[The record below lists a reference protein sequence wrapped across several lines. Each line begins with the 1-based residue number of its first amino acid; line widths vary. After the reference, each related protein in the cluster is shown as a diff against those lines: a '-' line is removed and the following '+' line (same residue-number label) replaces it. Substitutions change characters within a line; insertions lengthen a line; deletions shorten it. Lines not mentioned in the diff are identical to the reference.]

1 MKINDSYRRIFL
13 GGGTA
18 VGILIFLAIIVA
30 IQYIVL
36 EHPERWDLTRAG
48 KHTLSPQSKK
58 VLDSFREKKLPI
70 KVLAFYD
77 AKDINARDT
86 LRDLLEQYRDAY
98 GEFTYSF
105 IDPDQNRALALKNKI
120 DTYPSIVLKAG
131 KKDERI
137 STADEEALTNALAKL
152 LRNKVKTIYFVKGHG
167 ESSPDAT
174 DPAGY
179 SVAKQQIEK
188 QNYKVKQIVLL
199 QTASIPDDA
208 TALVIAGPKT
218 DPMDNELELIRN
230 YIKRGGSV
238 FVLLDPFKTPKLAAF
253 LKNYGFETA
262 NDIVVDRMSRVFG
275 GDYLMPVITTYIKF
289 PITKNFN
296 LASFFPEARSVEA
309 AKKPIPNVTDQS
321 LALTSPVSWTINEEQ
336 LKSGKANFDDKTGKK
351 GPISVMAVST
361 YSVPPENKEANK
373 KASTTAGAAE
383 PAVKTKGAKSK
394 ERPAKAVKARIVVSG
409 SALFASNKFF
419 KLQGNGD
426 LFMNTVSWLAED
438 ENLIAIRPK
447 SSKSQPIVL
456 TGNESLTMLLVP
468 VVFIPLAWIIAGVAV
483 FLYRRRTV
491 AV

>member
-1 MKINDSYRRIFL
+1 MKINDSYRKILL

-58 VLDSFREKKLPI
+58 VLDTFRQKKLPI
-70 KVLAFYD
+70 NVLAFYD
-77 AKDINARDT
+77 AKDTRARDT
-86 LRDLLEQYRDAY
+86 LRDLLDRYRDTY

-105 IDPDQNRALALKNKI
+105 IDPDQNRALAIRNKI

-137 STADEEALTNALAKL
+137 ATADEESVTNALAKL
-152 LRNKVKTIYFVKGHG
+152 LRNNVKKIYFVKGHG
-167 ESSPDAT
+167 ESAPDAT
-174 DPAGY
+174 DPAGF
-179 SVAKQQIEK
+179 SIAKQQIEK
-188 QNYKVKQIVLL
+188 QNYKVEQIVLM

-208 TALVIAGPKT
+208 TVLVIAGPKT

-253 LKNYGFETA
+253 LKTYGFQTA

-289 PITKNFN
+289 PITRNFN
-296 LASFFPEARSVEA
+296 LASFFPEARSVQA
-309 AKKPIPNVTDQS
+309 AKKPVPNVTDQS

-336 LKSGKANFDDKTGKK
+336 LKSGKANFDEKTGKK

-361 YSVPPENKEANK
+361 YSVPPDKKEADK
-373 KASTTAGAAE
+373 KTSATAQSAKASAQ
-383 PAVKTKGAKSK
+383 PKVAKSQRK
-394 ERPAKAVKARIVVSG
+394 PAKTVKARIVVAG

-468 VVFIPLAWIIAGVAV
+468 VVFVPLAWIIAGVAV
-483 FLYRRRTV
+483 FLYRRRTI